1 MLTAFFDRVKPDST
15 SVNPACM
22 KNTSIPES
30 KIQRIVKSSFTST
43 KLNKFDI
50 KLRTDQTLVYNFSK
64 INDKQR
70 IYKAFSFAKEL
81 ASL

>member
-43 KLNKFDI
+43 MLNKFDI
-50 KLRTDQTLVYNFSK
+50 K
-64 INDKQR
+64 
-70 IYKAFSFAKEL
+70 
-81 ASL
+81 